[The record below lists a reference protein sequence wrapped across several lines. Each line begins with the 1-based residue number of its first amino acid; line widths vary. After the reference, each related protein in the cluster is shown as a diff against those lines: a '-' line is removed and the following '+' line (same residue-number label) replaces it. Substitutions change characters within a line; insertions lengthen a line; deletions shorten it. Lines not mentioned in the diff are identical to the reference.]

1 MRPPDGEG
9 SKRWPEAWVRNV
21 QIFRWSFVSL
31 GIAREWHS
39 GPKLVW
45 WPFKRWSKTSSKLK
59 TGWLPQKHQARHPEI
74 QGVDGTITATK
85 GIWCICFGGLWS
97 HSYETT
103 RGGLAIFW
111 PWFQQDE
118 FPLLTGYILG
128 LSSYTSFSAEAKLTV
143 SHHFVCIGKCQCWL
157 QHNLGGA
164 TTLNTLEATNWSS
177 HLAEKMLQRDLMTF
191 ANSGRWLK
199 NSGFQDH
206 RLNWVMVWVQLY
218 LSKLIS
224 QHGSKATCRAVDRKS
239 ASALG
244 CRLGFVGM
252 SWIFVIS

>member
-103 RGGLAIFW
+103 RGGFGH
-111 PWFQQDE
+111 F
-118 FPLLTGYILG
+118 LTLIP
-128 LSSYTSFSAEAKLTV
+128 T
-143 SHHFVCIGKCQCWL
+143 
-157 QHNLGGA
+157 
-164 TTLNTLEATNWSS
+164 
-177 HLAEKMLQRDLMTF
+177 
-191 ANSGRWLK
+191 RW
-199 NSGFQDH
+199 
-206 RLNWVMVWVQLY
+206 V
-218 LSKLIS
+218 
-224 QHGSKATCRAVDRKS
+224 S
-239 ASALG
+239 ASDRLYFGPLFLHQFFSRGETYRFPPLRLHWKMSMLTSTQLG
-244 CRLGFVGM
+244 R
-252 SWIFVIS
+252 SHDS